1 MDLQTLLE
9 SLVNSVKAIPEYEI
23 FGISILIWLVLFIV
37 LFVISAVVEKKM
49 RSKPH
54 ITASLSSILQDRL

>member
-9 SLVNSVKAIPEYEI
+9 SLVNSVKMIPEYKI

-37 LFVISAVVEKKM
+37 LFIISAAVEKKM

-54 ITASLSSILQDRL
+54 IRVSLSSILQDRL